1 MKKKKKERKNL
12 TEPAPCIEAKENS
25 SISLSLSVT
34 WNCGSFTTNIIYK

>member
-1 MKKKKKERKNL
+1 MKKKKKKKRKNL

-25 SISLSLSVT
+25 SISLSVT